1 MIDFHSQ
8 VLEEPGPENTRY
20 DNLTPVIVKPATS
33 ANGSM
38 QNLDDF
44 DPFTMEIPYEVG
56 FPYRNCIKPVIILPW
71 RKY

>member
-44 DPFTMEIPYEVG
+44 DPFTMEIPYEVC
-56 FPYRNCIKPVIILPW
+56 FSYQKITNPVIILP
-71 RKY
+71 RQK